1 MITIDD
7 FKKIDLR
14 VAKIMNAERVE
25 KSDKLLKLQVNMGE
39 ENRQIVAGIGLAYNP
54 EMLIGKEIIVVV
66 NLEPR
71 LLMGIESHGMLLAA
85 GNDHPVLLR
94 PDEDVPPGSVIR

>member
-7 FKKIDLR
+7 FKKIDLC
-14 VAKIMNAERVE
+14 VAKIISAERIVGSE
-25 KSDKLLKLQVNMGE
+25 KLLTLQVDIGE
-39 ENRQIVAGIGLAYNP
+39 EQRQIVAGIGLVYDP
-54 EMLIGKEIIVVV
+54 KILIGKEIIVVR

-71 LLMGIESHGMLLAA
+71 LLMGVTSNGMLLAA

-94 PDEDVPPGSVIR
+94 PDEDVPPGSPIR

>member
-14 VAKIMNAERVE
+14 VAKIMSAERVVGSE
-25 KSDKLLKLQVNMGE
+25 KLLKLQVDIGE
-39 ENRQIVAGIGLAYNP
+39 EQRQIVAGIGLAYDP
-54 EMLIGKEIIVVV
+54 EVLIGKEIIVIA

-71 LLMGIESHGMLLAA
+71 LLMGVESQGMLLAA

-94 PDEDVPPGSVIR
+94 PDKDIPPGSPIR